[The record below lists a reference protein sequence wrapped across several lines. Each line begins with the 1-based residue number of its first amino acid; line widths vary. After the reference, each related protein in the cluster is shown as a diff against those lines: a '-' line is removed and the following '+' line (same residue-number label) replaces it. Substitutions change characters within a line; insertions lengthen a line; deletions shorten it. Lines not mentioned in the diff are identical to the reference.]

1 MRYSDLYHPC
11 HIKRKYIPW
20 SNADIEPTSKMNKN
34 MLLNIFLNV
43 TRLLKIIINNIC
55 LQAAVTAQRKKK
67 RSSPSRTRAASAAG
81 RHIHSDRYIPF
92 QLHSTPSWVSWVRF
106 GLQGDHSEHILAFNP
121 SINPISAVE
130 AAADDS
136 LIQAD
141 TGREIHKG
149 REAFQQHPPHCTQ
162 RG

>member
-67 RSSPSRTRAASAAG
+67 KKALHHARVQRLRQADIFIQTG
-81 RHIHSDRYIPF
+81 TFHSN
-92 QLHSTPSWVSWVRF
+92 STPLHRGS
-106 GLQGDHSEHILAFNP
+106 
-121 SINPISAVE
+121 VE
-130 AAADDS
+130 
-136 LIQAD
+136 
-141 TGREIHKG
+141 
-149 REAFQQHPPHCTQ
+149 
-162 RG
+162 

>member
-67 RSSPSRTRAASAAG
+67 KKLSITHACSVCG
-81 RHIHSDRYIPF
+81 RQTYSFRQVHSIPTP
-92 QLHSTPSWVSWVRF
+92 LHSIVGQLSKVWTTR
-106 GLQGDHSEHILAFNP
+106 G
-121 SINPISAVE
+121 
-130 AAADDS
+130 S
-136 LIQAD
+136 L
-141 TGREIHKG
+141 
-149 REAFQQHPPHCTQ
+149 
-162 RG
+162 